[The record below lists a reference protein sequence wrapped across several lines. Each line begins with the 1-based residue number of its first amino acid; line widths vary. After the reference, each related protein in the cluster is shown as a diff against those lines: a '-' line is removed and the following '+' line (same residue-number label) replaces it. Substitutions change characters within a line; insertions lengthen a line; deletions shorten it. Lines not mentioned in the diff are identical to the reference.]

1 MARERYYGPLARGCL
16 FGVSLA
22 TASATLAR
30 NARGN
35 PPLFDVEG
43 EFWRE
48 TRLSA
53 GGDWI
58 RTSGTRATL
67 ALLQPK
73 APAPEPMV
81 LRLSLLYEDGFYTP
95 SYSCETSL
103 FVWSVSI
110 DTAIRPI
117 TPQPRM

>member
-1 MARERYYGPLARGCL
+1 MRRPSNSASSNNGNVAREPL
-16 FGVSLA
+16 
-22 TASATLAR
+22 R
-30 NARGN
+30 NRKFA
-35 PPLFDVEG
+35 
-43 EFWRE
+43 
-48 TRLSA
+48 RLSA

-81 LRLSLLYEDGFYTP
+81 RRLFLLYEDGFYTP